1 MPSNKQEAKMPSNNV
16 LVEIKDVSKQ
26 FPGVKAL
33 DHVSL
38 SIRRG
43 EVHALSG
50 ENGAGKSTLIKILTG
65 VYTYDE
71 GSIIFDGSPVAFKST
86 NESQKAGIGSVYQE
100 LNMIPY
106 LSVAEN
112 IYIGDYPMGK
122 TGIEWKELY
131 ENAQNQ
137 LDSLNIDVDA
147 KKQLN
152 ELSTAQQQ
160 MVSIV
165 RAVSRECKLIIL
177 DEPTSSLDTKE
188 VKTLFSLVRQ
198 LKEKGVAF
206 IFITHRMEEIYQICD
221 RITVLKDGQFIGT
234 YQAEDL
240 NQYQLVTLMVGREIT
255 QQRKQTYFSPEKD
268 QNYIVE
274 VRNLAKKPRVKDV
287 SFGISRGEIV
297 GLAGLL
303 GSGRTEVAEMLFG
316 SEMPDA
322 GEILY
327 EGILQKNISPTKA
340 VRAGLAFCTENR
352 RLDGIVPNM
361 SVKNN
366 VVLACMKQISR
377 LGFVISRKRLALVNR
392 YIEEL
397 RIKTPTP
404 EQRIRNLSGG
414 NQQKALLARWMA
426 TNPKLIIL
434 DEPTRGID
442 VGAKQEVERLV
453 QQIASQ
459 GIGVLLISSEIPE
472 LVRNCDRVIVLREGE
487 QVGELAGAQISEKA
501 IMQIIA
507 QNYEQEEQWK

>member
-1 MPSNKQEAKMPSNNV
+1 MPSNNV
-16 LVEIKDVSKQ
+16 LVEIKDVCKH

-165 RAVSRECKLIIL
+165 RAVSRDCKLIIL

-221 RITVLKDGQFIGT
+221 RITVLKDGHFIGT

-268 QNYIVE
+268 QNYVVE
-274 VRNLAKKPRVKDV
+274 VRNLAKKPKVKDV

-366 VVLACMKQISR
+366 IVLACMKQISR

-487 QVGELAGAQISEKA
+487 QVGELAGAQISEEA

-507 QNYEQEEQWK
+507 QNYEQEVQWK

>member
-1 MPSNKQEAKMPSNNV
+1 MPSNNV
-16 LVEIKDVSKQ
+16 LVEIKDVSKH

-122 TGIEWKELY
+122 TGIDWKELY
-131 ENAQNQ
+131 ENAQKQ

-165 RAVSRECKLIIL
+165 RAVSRDCKLIIL

-268 QNYIVE
+268 QNYVVE
-274 VRNLAKKPRVKDV
+274 VRNLAKKPKVKDV

-366 VVLACMKQISR
+366 IVLACMKQISR

-487 QVGELAGAQISEKA
+487 QVGELAGAQISEEA

-507 QNYEQEEQWK
+507 QNYEQEVQWK

>member
-1 MPSNKQEAKMPSNNV
+1 MPSNNV
-16 LVEIKDVSKQ
+16 LVEIKDVSKH

-165 RAVSRECKLIIL
+165 RAVSRDCKLIIL

-221 RITVLKDGQFIGT
+221 RITVLKDGHFIGT

-268 QNYIVE
+268 QNYVVE
-274 VRNLAKKPRVKDV
+274 VRNLAKKPKVKDV
-287 SFGISRGEIV
+287 SFDISRGEIV

-366 VVLACMKQISR
+366 IVLACMKQISR

-487 QVGELAGAQISEKA
+487 QVGELAGAQISEEA

-507 QNYEQEEQWK
+507 QNYEQEVQWK

>member
-1 MPSNKQEAKMPSNNV
+1 MPSNNV
-16 LVEIKDVSKQ
+16 LVEIKDVSKH

-165 RAVSRECKLIIL
+165 RAVSRDCKLIIL
-177 DEPTSSLDTKE
+177 DEPTSSLDRYKGS
-188 VKTLFSLVRQ
+188 KTLFSLVRQ

-268 QNYIVE
+268 QNYVVE
-274 VRNLAKKPRVKDV
+274 VRNLAKKPKVKDV

-366 VVLACMKQISR
+366 IVLACMKQISR

-487 QVGELAGAQISEKA
+487 QVGELAGAQISEEA

-507 QNYEQEEQWK
+507 QNYEQEVQWK

>member
-1 MPSNKQEAKMPSNNV
+1 MPSNNV
-16 LVEIKDVSKQ
+16 LVEIKDVSKH

-122 TGIEWKELY
+122 TGIDWKELY
-131 ENAQNQ
+131 ENAQKQ

-165 RAVSRECKLIIL
+165 RAVSRDCKLIIL

-206 IFITHRMEEIYQICD
+206 IFVTHRMEEIYQICD

-268 QNYIVE
+268 QNYVVE
-274 VRNLAKKPRVKDV
+274 VRNLAKKPKVKDV

-366 VVLACMKQISR
+366 IVLACMKQISR
-377 LGFVISRKRLALVNR
+377 LGFVISRKRLAFPKNR
-392 YIEEL
+392 KE
-397 RIKTPTP
+397 
-404 EQRIRNLSGG
+404 
-414 NQQKALLARWMA
+414 
-426 TNPKLIIL
+426 
-434 DEPTRGID
+434 
-442 VGAKQEVERLV
+442 
-453 QQIASQ
+453 
-459 GIGVLLISSEIPE
+459 
-472 LVRNCDRVIVLREGE
+472 
-487 QVGELAGAQISEKA
+487 
-501 IMQIIA
+501 
-507 QNYEQEEQWK
+507 

>member
-1 MPSNKQEAKMPSNNV
+1 MPSNNV
-16 LVEIKDVSKQ
+16 LVEIKDVSKH

-71 GSIIFDGSPVAFKST
+71 GSIVFDGSPVAFKST

-165 RAVSRECKLIIL
+165 RAVSRDCKLIIL

-221 RITVLKDGQFIGT
+221 RITVLKDGHFIGT

-268 QNYIVE
+268 QNYVVE
-274 VRNLAKKPRVKDV
+274 VRNLAKKPKVKDV

-366 VVLACMKQISR
+366 IVLACMKQISR

-426 TNPKLIIL
+426 TNPKLIIF

-487 QVGELAGAQISEKA
+487 QVGELAGAQISEEA

-507 QNYEQEEQWK
+507 QNYEQEVQWK

>member
-1 MPSNKQEAKMPSNNV
+1 MPSNNV
-16 LVEIKDVSKQ
+16 LVEIKDVSKH

-71 GSIIFDGSPVAFKST
+71 GSIVFDGSPVAFKST

-165 RAVSRECKLIIL
+165 RAVSRDCKLIIL

-221 RITVLKDGQFIGT
+221 RITVLKDGHFIGT

-268 QNYIVE
+268 QNYVVE
-274 VRNLAKKPRVKDV
+274 VRNLAKKPKVKDV

-366 VVLACMKQISR
+366 IVLACMKQISR

-507 QNYEQEEQWK
+507 QNYEQEVQWK

>member
-1 MPSNKQEAKMPSNNV
+1 MPSNNV
-16 LVEIKDVSKQ
+16 LVEIKDVSKH

-165 RAVSRECKLIIL
+165 RAVSRDCKLIIL

-221 RITVLKDGQFIGT
+221 RITVLKDGHFIGT

-268 QNYIVE
+268 QNYVVE
-274 VRNLAKKPRVKDV
+274 VRNLAKKPKVKDV

-366 VVLACMKQISR
+366 IVLACMKQISR

-507 QNYEQEEQWK
+507 QNYEQEVQWK

>member
-1 MPSNKQEAKMPSNNV
+1 MPSNNV
-16 LVEIKDVSKQ
+16 LVEIKDVSKH

-165 RAVSRECKLIIL
+165 RAVSRDCKLIIL

-221 RITVLKDGQFIGT
+221 RITVLKDGHFIGT

-268 QNYIVE
+268 QNYVVE
-274 VRNLAKKPRVKDV
+274 VRNLAKKPKVKDV

-340 VRAGLAFCTENR
+340 IRAGLAFCTENR

-366 VVLACMKQISR
+366 IVLACMKQISR

-487 QVGELAGAQISEKA
+487 QVGELAGAQISEEA

-507 QNYEQEEQWK
+507 QNYEQEVQWK

>member
-1 MPSNKQEAKMPSNNV
+1 MPSNNV
-16 LVEIKDVSKQ
+16 LVEIKDVSKH

-71 GSIIFDGSPVAFKST
+71 GSIVFDGSPVAFKST

-165 RAVSRECKLIIL
+165 RAVSRDCKLIIL

-221 RITVLKDGQFIGT
+221 RITVLKDGHFIGT

-268 QNYIVE
+268 QNYVVE
-274 VRNLAKKPRVKDV
+274 VRNLAKKPKVKDV

-366 VVLACMKQISR
+366 IVLACMKQISR

-487 QVGELAGAQISEKA
+487 KVGELAGAQISEEA

-507 QNYEQEEQWK
+507 QNYEQEVQWK

>member
-1 MPSNKQEAKMPSNNV
+1 MPSNNV
-16 LVEIKDVSKQ
+16 LVEIKDVSKH

-71 GSIIFDGSPVAFKST
+71 GSIVFDGSPVAFKST

-122 TGIEWKELY
+122 TGIDWKELY
-131 ENAQNQ
+131 ENAQKQ

-165 RAVSRECKLIIL
+165 RAVSRDCKLIIL

-206 IFITHRMEEIYQICD
+206 IFVTHRMEEIYQICD

-268 QNYIVE
+268 QNYVVE
-274 VRNLAKKPRVKDV
+274 VRNLAKKPKVKDV

-366 VVLACMKQISR
+366 IVLACMKQISR

-507 QNYEQEEQWK
+507 QNYEQEVQWK

>member
-1 MPSNKQEAKMPSNNV
+1 MPSNNV
-16 LVEIKDVSKQ
+16 LVEIKDVSKH

-71 GSIIFDGSPVAFKST
+71 GSIVFDGSPVAFKST

-131 ENAQNQ
+131 ENAQKQ

-165 RAVSRECKLIIL
+165 RAVSRDCKLIIL

-206 IFITHRMEEIYQICD
+206 IFVTHRMEEIYQICD

-268 QNYIVE
+268 QNYVVE
-274 VRNLAKKPRVKDV
+274 VRNLAKKPKVKDV

-366 VVLACMKQISR
+366 IVLACMKQISR

-487 QVGELAGAQISEKA
+487 QVGELAGAQISEEA

-507 QNYEQEEQWK
+507 QNYEQEVQWK

>member
-1 MPSNKQEAKMPSNNV
+1 MPSNNV
-16 LVEIKDVSKQ
+16 LVEIKDVSKH

-112 IYIGDYPMGK
+112 IYIGDYQMGK

-165 RAVSRECKLIIL
+165 RAVSRDCKLIIL

-221 RITVLKDGQFIGT
+221 RITVLKDGHFIGT

-268 QNYIVE
+268 QNYVVE
-274 VRNLAKKPRVKDV
+274 VRNLAKKPKVKDV

-366 VVLACMKQISR
+366 IVLACKKQISR

-487 QVGELAGAQISEKA
+487 QVGELAGAQISEEA

-507 QNYEQEEQWK
+507 QNYEQEVQWK

>member
-1 MPSNKQEAKMPSNNV
+1 MPSNNV
-16 LVEIKDVSKQ
+16 LVEIKDVSKH

-71 GSIIFDGSPVAFKST
+71 GSIVFDGSPVAFKST

-165 RAVSRECKLIIL
+165 RAVSRDSKLIIL

-221 RITVLKDGQFIGT
+221 RITVLKDGHFIGT

-268 QNYIVE
+268 QNYVVE
-274 VRNLAKKPRVKDV
+274 VRNLAKKPKVKDV

-366 VVLACMKQISR
+366 IVLACMKQISR

-487 QVGELAGAQISEKA
+487 QVGELAGAQISEEA

-507 QNYEQEEQWK
+507 QNYEQEVQWK

>member
-1 MPSNKQEAKMPSNNV
+1 MPSNNV
-16 LVEIKDVSKQ
+16 LVEIKDVSKH

-165 RAVSRECKLIIL
+165 RAVSRDCKLIIL

-221 RITVLKDGQFIGT
+221 RITVLKDGHFIGT

-268 QNYIVE
+268 QNYVVE
-274 VRNLAKKPRVKDV
+274 VRNLAKKPKVKDV

-366 VVLACMKQISR
+366 IVLACMKQISR

-459 GIGVLLISSEIPE
+459 EIGVLLISSEIPE

-487 QVGELAGAQISEKA
+487 QVGELAGAQISEEA

-507 QNYEQEEQWK
+507 QNYEQEVQWK

>member
-1 MPSNKQEAKMPSNNV
+1 MPSNNV
-16 LVEIKDVSKQ
+16 LVEIKDVSKH

-165 RAVSRECKLIIL
+165 RAVSRDCKLIIL

-221 RITVLKDGQFIGT
+221 RITVLKDGHFMGT

-268 QNYIVE
+268 QNYVVE
-274 VRNLAKKPRVKDV
+274 VRNLAKKPKVKDV

-366 VVLACMKQISR
+366 IVLACMKQISR

-487 QVGELAGAQISEKA
+487 QVGELAGAQISEEA

-507 QNYEQEEQWK
+507 QNYEQEVQWK

>member
-1 MPSNKQEAKMPSNNV
+1 MPSNNV
-16 LVEIKDVSKQ
+16 LVEIKDVSKH

-86 NESQKAGIGSVYQE
+86 NESQKAEIGSVYQE

-165 RAVSRECKLIIL
+165 RAVSRDCKLIIL

-268 QNYIVE
+268 QNYVVE
-274 VRNLAKKPRVKDV
+274 VRNLAKKPKVKDV

-366 VVLACMKQISR
+366 IVLACMKQISR

-487 QVGELAGAQISEKA
+487 QVGELAGAQISEEA

-507 QNYEQEEQWK
+507 QNYEQEVQWK

>member
-1 MPSNKQEAKMPSNNV
+1 MPSNNV
-16 LVEIKDVSKQ
+16 LVEIKDVSKH

-165 RAVSRECKLIIL
+165 RAVSRDCKLIIL

-221 RITVLKDGQFIGT
+221 RITVLKDGHFIGT

-240 NQYQLVTLMVGREIT
+240 NQYQLVTLMVGREIK

-268 QNYIVE
+268 QNYVVE
-274 VRNLAKKPRVKDV
+274 VRNLAKKPKVKDV

-366 VVLACMKQISR
+366 IVLACMKQISR

-487 QVGELAGAQISEKA
+487 QVGELAGAQISEEA

-507 QNYEQEEQWK
+507 QNYEQEVQWK

>member
-1 MPSNKQEAKMPSNNV
+1 MPSNNV
-16 LVEIKDVSKQ
+16 LVEIKDVSKH

-71 GSIIFDGSPVAFKST
+71 GSIVFDGSPVAFKST

-165 RAVSRECKLIIL
+165 RAVSRDCKLIIL

-221 RITVLKDGQFIGT
+221 RITVLKDGHFIGT

-268 QNYIVE
+268 QNYVVE
-274 VRNLAKKPRVKDV
+274 VRNLAKKPKVKDV

-297 GLAGLL
+297 GLAVLL

-366 VVLACMKQISR
+366 IVLACMKQISR

-487 QVGELAGAQISEKA
+487 QVGELAGAQISEEA

-507 QNYEQEEQWK
+507 QNYEQEVQWK

>member
-1 MPSNKQEAKMPSNNV
+1 MPSNNV
-16 LVEIKDVSKQ
+16 LVEIKDVSKH

-165 RAVSRECKLIIL
+165 RAVSRDCKLIIL

-255 QQRKQTYFSPEKD
+255 QQRKQTYFPPEKD
-268 QNYIVE
+268 QNYVVE
-274 VRNLAKKPRVKDV
+274 VRNLAKKPKVKDV

-366 VVLACMKQISR
+366 IVLACMKQISR

-414 NQQKALLARWMA
+414 NQQKTLLARWMA

-487 QVGELAGAQISEKA
+487 QVGELAGAQISEEA

-507 QNYEQEEQWK
+507 QNYEQEVQWK

>member
-1 MPSNKQEAKMPSNNV
+1 MPSNNV
-16 LVEIKDVSKQ
+16 LVEIKDVSKH

-71 GSIIFDGSPVAFKST
+71 GSIVFDGSPVAFKST

-112 IYIGDYPMGK
+112 IYIGDYPMEK

-165 RAVSRECKLIIL
+165 RAVSRDCKLIIL

-221 RITVLKDGQFIGT
+221 RITVLKDGHFIGT

-268 QNYIVE
+268 QNYVVE
-274 VRNLAKKPRVKDV
+274 VRNLAKKPKVKDV

-366 VVLACMKQISR
+366 IVLACMKQISR

-487 QVGELAGAQISEKA
+487 QVGELAGAQISEEA

-507 QNYEQEEQWK
+507 QNYEQEVQWK

>member
-1 MPSNKQEAKMPSNNV
+1 MPSNNV
-16 LVEIKDVSKQ
+16 LVEIKDVSKH

-122 TGIEWKELY
+122 IGIEWKELY

-165 RAVSRECKLIIL
+165 RAVSRDCKLIIL

-221 RITVLKDGQFIGT
+221 RITVLKDGHFIGT

-268 QNYIVE
+268 QNYVVE
-274 VRNLAKKPRVKDV
+274 VRNLAKKPKVKDV

-366 VVLACMKQISR
+366 IVLACMKQISR

-414 NQQKALLARWMA
+414 NQQKTLLARWMA

-487 QVGELAGAQISEKA
+487 QVGELAGAQISEEA

-507 QNYEQEEQWK
+507 QNYEQEVQWK

>member
-1 MPSNKQEAKMPSNNV
+1 MPSNNV
-16 LVEIKDVSKQ
+16 LVEIKDVSKH

-71 GSIIFDGSPVAFKST
+71 GSIVFDGSPVAFKST

-165 RAVSRECKLIIL
+165 RAVSRDCKLIIL

-221 RITVLKDGQFIGT
+221 RITVLKDGHFIGT

-268 QNYIVE
+268 QNYVVE
-274 VRNLAKKPRVKDV
+274 VRNLAKKPKVKDV

-366 VVLACMKQISR
+366 IVLACMKQISR

-442 VGAKQEVERLV
+442 VGSKQEVERLV

-487 QVGELAGAQISEKA
+487 QVGELAGAQISEEA

-507 QNYEQEEQWK
+507 QNYEQEVQWK

>member
-1 MPSNKQEAKMPSNNV
+1 MPSNNV
-16 LVEIKDVSKQ
+16 LVEIKDVSKH

-165 RAVSRECKLIIL
+165 RAVSRDCKLIIL

-268 QNYIVE
+268 QNYVVE
-274 VRNLAKKPRVKDV
+274 VRNLAKKPKVKDI

-366 VVLACMKQISR
+366 IVLACMKQISR

-487 QVGELAGAQISEKA
+487 QVGELAGAQISEEA

-507 QNYEQEEQWK
+507 QNYEQEVQWK

>member
-1 MPSNKQEAKMPSNNV
+1 MPSNNV
-16 LVEIKDVSKQ
+16 LVEIKDVSKH

-122 TGIEWKELY
+122 TGIDWKELY
-131 ENAQNQ
+131 ENAQKQ

-165 RAVSRECKLIIL
+165 RAVSRDCKLIIL

-206 IFITHRMEEIYQICD
+206 IFVTHRMEEIYQICD

-268 QNYIVE
+268 QNYVVE
-274 VRNLAKKPRVKDV
+274 VRNLAKKPKVKDV

-322 GEILY
+322 GYILY

-366 VVLACMKQISR
+366 IVLACMKQISR

-507 QNYEQEEQWK
+507 QNYEQEVQWK

>member
-1 MPSNKQEAKMPSNNV
+1 MPSNNV
-16 LVEIKDVSKQ
+16 LVEIKDVSKH

-165 RAVSRECKLIIL
+165 RAVSRDCKLIIL

-255 QQRKQTYFSPEKD
+255 QQRKQTYFSPKKD
-268 QNYIVE
+268 QNYVVE
-274 VRNLAKKPRVKDV
+274 VRNLAKKPKVKDV

-366 VVLACMKQISR
+366 IVLACMKQISR

-487 QVGELAGAQISEKA
+487 QVGELAGAQISEEA

-507 QNYEQEEQWK
+507 QNYEQEVQWK

>member
-1 MPSNKQEAKMPSNNV
+1 MPSNNV
-16 LVEIKDVSKQ
+16 LVEIKDVSKH

-71 GSIIFDGSPVAFKST
+71 GSIVFDGSPVAFKST

-165 RAVSRECKLIIL
+165 RAVSRDCKLIIL

-221 RITVLKDGQFIGT
+221 RITVLKDGRFIGT

-268 QNYIVE
+268 QNYVVE
-274 VRNLAKKPRVKDV
+274 VRNLAKKPKVKDV

-366 VVLACMKQISR
+366 IVLACMKQISR

-487 QVGELAGAQISEKA
+487 QVGELAGAQISEEA

-507 QNYEQEEQWK
+507 QNYEQEVQWK

>member
-1 MPSNKQEAKMPSNNV
+1 MPSNNV
-16 LVEIKDVSKQ
+16 LVEIKDVSKH

-33 DHVSL
+33 GHVSL

-122 TGIEWKELY
+122 TGIDWKELY
-131 ENAQNQ
+131 ENAQKQ

-165 RAVSRECKLIIL
+165 RAVSRDCKLIIL

-221 RITVLKDGQFIGT
+221 RITVLKDGHFIGT

-268 QNYIVE
+268 QNYVVE
-274 VRNLAKKPRVKDV
+274 VRNLAKKPKVKDV

-366 VVLACMKQISR
+366 IVLACMKQISR

-507 QNYEQEEQWK
+507 QNYEQEVQWK

>member
-1 MPSNKQEAKMPSNNV
+1 MPSNNV
-16 LVEIKDVSKQ
+16 LVEIKDVSKH

-71 GSIIFDGSPVAFKST
+71 GSIVFDGSPVAFKST

-165 RAVSRECKLIIL
+165 RAVSRDCKLIIL

-221 RITVLKDGQFIGT
+221 RITVLKDGHFIGT

-268 QNYIVE
+268 QNYVVE
-274 VRNLAKKPRVKDV
+274 VRNLAKKPKVKDV

-366 VVLACMKQISR
+366 IVLACMKQISR

-487 QVGELAGAQISEKA
+487 QVGELAGAQISEEA

-507 QNYEQEEQWK
+507 QNYEQEVQWK

>member
-1 MPSNKQEAKMPSNNV
+1 MPSNNV
-16 LVEIKDVSKQ
+16 LVEIKDVSKH

-122 TGIEWKELY
+122 TGIDWKELY
-131 ENAQNQ
+131 ENAQKQ

-165 RAVSRECKLIIL
+165 RAVSRDCKLIIL

-206 IFITHRMEEIYQICD
+206 IFVTRRMEEIYQICD

-268 QNYIVE
+268 QNYVVE
-274 VRNLAKKPRVKDV
+274 VRNLAKKPKVKDV

-366 VVLACMKQISR
+366 IVLACMKQISR

-507 QNYEQEEQWK
+507 QNYEQEVQWK

>member
-1 MPSNKQEAKMPSNNV
+1 MPSNNV
-16 LVEIKDVSKQ
+16 LVEIKDVSKH

-122 TGIEWKELY
+122 TGIDWKELY
-131 ENAQNQ
+131 ENAQKQ

-147 KKQLN
+147 NKQLN

-165 RAVSRECKLIIL
+165 RAVSRDCKLIIL

-206 IFITHRMEEIYQICD
+206 IFVTHRMEEIYQICD

-268 QNYIVE
+268 QNYVVE
-274 VRNLAKKPRVKDV
+274 VRNLAKKPKVKDV

-366 VVLACMKQISR
+366 IVLACMKQISR

-507 QNYEQEEQWK
+507 QNYEQEVQWK

>member
-1 MPSNKQEAKMPSNNV
+1 MPSNNV
-16 LVEIKDVSKQ
+16 LVEIKDVSKH

-165 RAVSRECKLIIL
+165 RAVSRDCKLIIL

-221 RITVLKDGQFIGT
+221 RITVLKDGHFIGT

-268 QNYIVE
+268 QNYVVE
-274 VRNLAKKPRVKDV
+274 VRNLAKKPKVKDV

-303 GSGRTEVAEMLFG
+303 GSGRAEVAEMLFG

-366 VVLACMKQISR
+366 IVLACMKQISR

-414 NQQKALLARWMA
+414 NQQKTLLARWMA

-487 QVGELAGAQISEKA
+487 QVGELAGAQISEEA

-507 QNYEQEEQWK
+507 QNYEQEVQWK

>member
-1 MPSNKQEAKMPSNNV
+1 MPSNNV
-16 LVEIKDVSKQ
+16 LVEIKDVSKH

-71 GSIIFDGSPVAFKST
+71 GSIVFDGSPVAFKST

-165 RAVSRECKLIIL
+165 RAVSRDCKLIIL
-177 DEPTSSLDTKE
+177 DEPTSSFDTKE

-221 RITVLKDGQFIGT
+221 RITVLKDGHFIGT

-240 NQYQLVTLMVGREIT
+240 NQYQLVKLMVGREIT

-268 QNYIVE
+268 QNYVVE
-274 VRNLAKKPRVKDV
+274 VRNLAKKPKVKDV

-366 VVLACMKQISR
+366 IVLACMKQISR

-487 QVGELAGAQISEKA
+487 QVGELAGAQISEEA

-507 QNYEQEEQWK
+507 QNYEQEVQWK

>member
-1 MPSNKQEAKMPSNNV
+1 MPSNNV
-16 LVEIKDVSKQ
+16 LVEIKDVSKH

-131 ENAQNQ
+131 KNAQNQ

-165 RAVSRECKLIIL
+165 RAVSRDCKLIIL

-221 RITVLKDGQFIGT
+221 RITVLKDGHFIGT

-268 QNYIVE
+268 QNYVVE
-274 VRNLAKKPRVKDV
+274 VRNLAKKPKVKDV

-366 VVLACMKQISR
+366 IVLACMKQISR

-487 QVGELAGAQISEKA
+487 QVGELAGAQISEEA

-507 QNYEQEEQWK
+507 QNYEQEVQWK

>member
-1 MPSNKQEAKMPSNNV
+1 MPSNNV
-16 LVEIKDVSKQ
+16 LVEIKDVSKH

-165 RAVSRECKLIIL
+165 RAVSRDCKLIIL

-268 QNYIVE
+268 QNYVVE
-274 VRNLAKKPRVKDV
+274 VRNLAKKPKVKDV

-322 GEILY
+322 GEM
-327 EGILQKNISPTKA
+327 QKNISPTKA

-366 VVLACMKQISR
+366 IVLACMKQISR

-487 QVGELAGAQISEKA
+487 QVGELAGAQISEEA

-507 QNYEQEEQWK
+507 QNYEQEVQWK

>member
-1 MPSNKQEAKMPSNNV
+1 MPSNNV
-16 LVEIKDVSKQ
+16 LVEIKDVSKH

-165 RAVSRECKLIIL
+165 RAVSRDCKLIIL

-240 NQYQLVTLMVGREIT
+240 NQYRLVTLMVGREIT

-268 QNYIVE
+268 QNYVVE
-274 VRNLAKKPRVKDV
+274 VRNLAKKPKVKDV

-366 VVLACMKQISR
+366 IVLACMKQISR

-487 QVGELAGAQISEKA
+487 QVGELAGAQISEEA

-507 QNYEQEEQWK
+507 QNYEQEVQWK

>member
-1 MPSNKQEAKMPSNNV
+1 M
-16 LVEIKDVSKQ
+16 
-26 FPGVKAL
+26 
-33 DHVSL
+33 
-38 SIRRG
+38 
-43 EVHALSG
+43 
-50 ENGAGKSTLIKILTG
+50 
-65 VYTYDE
+65 
-71 GSIIFDGSPVAFKST
+71 
-86 NESQKAGIGSVYQE
+86 
-100 LNMIPY
+100 
-106 LSVAEN
+106 
-112 IYIGDYPMGK
+112 
-122 TGIEWKELY
+122 KELY

-165 RAVSRECKLIIL
+165 RAVSRDCKLIIL

-268 QNYIVE
+268 QNYVVE
-274 VRNLAKKPRVKDV
+274 VRNLAKKPKVKDV

-366 VVLACMKQISR
+366 IVLACMKQISR

-487 QVGELAGAQISEKA
+487 QVGELAGAQISEEA

-507 QNYEQEEQWK
+507 QNYEQEVQWK